1 MPETKRRGEIVKFD
15 LFQDIVE
22 RTGGDIYLG
31 VVGPVRTG
39 KSTFIKKFMEI
50 LVLPNIDNP
59 HVLERT
65 KDELP
70 QGSAG
75 RTIMT
80 TEPKFIPDDAIEI
93 NVAENISMRVRLVDC
108 VGYSVEGAL
117 GYDDQGNQRMVS
129 TPWFDDPIPFEEAA
143 EMGTRKVIQEHSTI
157 GIVVT
162 TDGTITDIPR
172 GSYVD
177 SEKRVIGE
185 LKEIGKPF
193 VVILNSA
200 NPFSQNTLQLK
211 DELAMKYEVPVVP
224 LNCLELKE
232 SDINLLFKEVLYEF
246 PVQEISIN
254 LPSWVEV
261 LEPSHWVAEE
271 YTKAIREHIL
281 SAERLRD
288 IENSIAELK
297 NNDLIEDVIISNIE
311 LGSGCAF
318 IEITAPQSLYDK
330 ILSDICG
337 VEIEDEAD
345 LLKILKEFSHDS
357 KEYSKLAY
365 ALEEVKEKGYGIVPP
380 FLEEIT
386 LEEPEIIRQG
396 SRFGVRLQA
405 SAPSL
410 HMVRVDIKSEFTPI
424 VGTEKQSEELVNY
437 LMEEF
442 AENPE
447 KLWESNIFGKSLY
460 ELVKDGISGKLSNMP
475 LNAQQK
481 LQQTLEKV
489 INEGSGGLIVIIL

>member
-1 MPETKRRGEIVKFD
+1 MEAFD
-15 LFQDIVE
+15 IYKDIAD
-22 RTGGDIYLG
+22 RTDGDIYAG
-31 VVGPVRTG
+31 IVGPVRTG
-39 KSTFIKKFMEI
+39 KSTFIKRFMEL
-50 LVLPNIDNP
+50 LVLPNMENNFKK
-59 HVLERT
+59 ERA

-70 QGSAG
+70 LSGSG
-75 RTIMT
+75 KTIMT
-80 TEPKFIPDDAIEI
+80 TEPKFVPNEAVELVLKDS
-93 NVAENISMRVRLVDC
+93 VKFKVRMVDC
-108 VGYSVEGAL
+108 VGYLVRGAL
-117 GYDDQGNQRMVS
+117 GHEENQMPRMVT
-129 TPWFDDPIPFEEAA
+129 TPWSERPIPFEEAA
-143 EMGTRKVIQEHSTI
+143 EIGTRKVIQDHSTI

-162 TDGTITDIPR
+162 ADGTITDIPR
-172 GSYVD
+172 ESYLEA
-177 SEKRVIGE
+177 EKRVIGE

-193 VVILNSA
+193 VVVLNSV
-200 NPFSQNTLQLK
+200 NPFSQHTLQLK
-211 DELAMKYEVPVVP
+211 DELEKEYEVSVVS

-232 SDINLLFKEVLYEF
+232 NDINLLFKEVLYEF

-261 LEPSHWVAEE
+261 LEPSHWAVAE
-271 YTKAIREHIL
+271 YTKAIQEHIL

-288 IENSIAELK
+288 VENSIAEMK
-297 NNDLIEDVIISNIE
+297 KNDLVEDVIIRNIE
-311 LGSGCAF
+311 LGTGCAF

-345 LLKILKEFSHDS
+345 LLKVLKEFSHAN
-357 KEYSKLAY
+357 KEYSKLAL

-380 FLEEIT
+380 FLEEII

-447 KLWESNIFGKSLY
+447 KLWESNLFGKSLY
-460 ELVKDGISGKLSNMP
+460 ELVKDGISGKLNNMP

-489 INEGSGGLIVIIL
+489 INEGTGGLIVIIL

>member
-1 MPETKRRGEIVKFD
+1 MKFD
-15 LFQDIVE
+15 LFKDIIE

-39 KSTFIKKFMEI
+39 KSTFIKKFMEM

-75 RTIMT
+75 KTIMT
-80 TEPKFIPDDAIEI
+80 TEPKFIPDEAIEI
-93 NVAENISMRVRLVDC
+93 KLAENITMRVRLVDC
-108 VGYSVEGAL
+108 VGYTVPGAV
-117 GYDDQGNQRMVS
+117 GYDDEGKRRMVS
-129 TPWFDDPIPFEEAA
+129 TPWFDEPIPFEEAA
-143 EMGTRKVIQEHSTI
+143 ETGTRKVIQDHSTI

-162 TDGTITDIPR
+162 TDGTITDISR
-172 GSYVD
+172 ESYVNA
-177 SEKRVIGE
+177 EKRVVNE

-193 VVILNSA
+193 VVVLNSTK
-200 NPFSQNTLQLK
+200 PFSQSTLQLK
-211 DELAMKYEVPVVP
+211 DELSEKYEVPVVS
-224 LNCLELKE
+224 LNCLELSE

-254 LPSWVEV
+254 LPPWVEV
-261 LEPSHWVAEE
+261 LGPSHQVAVE
-271 YTKAIREHIL
+271 YTDAIREHLL
-281 SAERLRD
+281 SVERLRD
-288 IENSIAELK
+288 VEAAVEEIKKYDIVEEVFIR
-297 NNDLIEDVIISNIE
+297 NIE
-311 LGSGCAF
+311 LGSGYALV
-318 IEITAPQSLYDK
+318 EITAPQALYEK

-337 VEIEDEAD
+337 VEIEDQAD
-345 LLKILKEFSHDS
+345 LLRVMKDFAYAR
-357 KEYSKLAY
+357 KEYDKIAQ
-365 ALEEVKEKGYGIVPP
+365 ALEDVKEKGYGIVPP
-380 FLEEIT
+380 FLEEIS

-410 HMVRVDIKSEFTPI
+410 HIVRVDIKSEFTPI
-424 VGTEKQSEELVNY
+424 VGSEKQSEELVNY
-437 LMEEF
+437 LVDEF

-447 KLWESNIFGKSLY
+447 KLWESNLFGKSLY

-475 LNAQQK
+475 PNAQQK
-481 LQQTLEKV
+481 LRETLEKI

>member
-1 MPETKRRGEIVKFD
+1 VKFD
-15 LFQDIVE
+15 LFKDIIE

-75 RTIMT
+75 KTIMT
-80 TEPKFIPDDAIEI
+80 TEPKFIPDEAIEI
-93 NVAENISMRVRLVDC
+93 KLEENISMRVRLVDC
-108 VGYSVEGAL
+108 VGYTVPGAV
-117 GYDDQGNQRMVS
+117 GYDDEGKRRMVS
-129 TPWFDDPIPFEEAA
+129 TPWFDEPVPFEEAA
-143 EMGTRKVIQEHSTI
+143 ETGTRKVIQDHSTI
-157 GIVVT
+157 GVVIT
-162 TDGTITDIPR
+162 TDGTITDISR
-172 GSYVD
+172 ESYVD
-177 SEKRVIGE
+177 AEKRVVNE

-193 VVILNSA
+193 IVLLNSTK
-200 NPFSQNTLQLK
+200 PFSQSTLQLK
-211 DELAMKYEVPVVP
+211 EELSQKYEVPVVS
-224 LNCLELKE
+224 LNCLELSE

-254 LPSWVEV
+254 LPSWVEM
-261 LEPSHWVAEE
+261 LEPSHWVAVE
-271 YTKAIREHIL
+271 YTNAIREHLL
-281 SAERLRD
+281 SVERLRD
-288 IENSIAELK
+288 VETAVEAIRKYDIVEEVFIR
-297 NNDLIEDVIISNIE
+297 NIE
-311 LGSGCAF
+311 LGSGYALV
-318 IEITAPQSLYDK
+318 EITAPQDLYEK

-337 VEIEDEAD
+337 VEIENEAD
-345 LLKILKEFSHDS
+345 LLKVLKEFSYAR
-357 KEYSKLAY
+357 KEYDKIAQ
-365 ALEEVKEKGYGIVPP
+365 ALEDVKEKGYGIVPP
-380 FLEEIT
+380 FLEEIF

-410 HMVRVDIKSEFTPI
+410 HIVRVDIKSEFTPI

-437 LMEEF
+437 LVEEF

-447 KLWESNIFGKSLY
+447 KLWESNLFGKSLY
-460 ELVKDGISGKLSNMP
+460 ELVRDGISGKLSNMP
-475 LNAQQK
+475 SNAQQK
-481 LQQTLEKV
+481 LRETLEKI

>member
-1 MPETKRRGEIVKFD
+1 MKFD
-15 LFQDIVE
+15 LFKDIIE

-75 RTIMT
+75 KTIMT
-80 TEPKFIPDDAIEI
+80 TEPKFVPDEAIEI
-93 NVAENISMRVRLVDC
+93 KLEENISMRVRLVDC
-108 VGYSVEGAL
+108 VGYTVPGAV
-117 GYDDQGNQRMVS
+117 GYDDEGKRRMVS
-129 TPWFDDPIPFEEAA
+129 TPWFDEPVPFEQAA
-143 EMGTRKVIQEHSTI
+143 ETGTRKVIQDHSTI
-157 GIVVT
+157 GVVIT

-172 GSYVD
+172 ESYI
-177 SEKRVIGE
+177 EAERRVISE

-193 VVILNSA
+193 VVVLNSA
-200 NPFSQNTLQLK
+200 TPFSESTLQLEK
-211 DELAMKYEVPVVP
+211 ELSQKYEVPVVS
-224 LNCLELKE
+224 LNCLELEE
-232 SDINLLFKEVLYEF
+232 SNINLLFKEILYEF
-246 PVQEISIN
+246 PVQEININ
-254 LPSWVEV
+254 LPTWVEA
-261 LEPSHWVAEE
+261 LEPSHELSIE
-271 YTKAIREHIL
+271 YTDIVREHL
-281 SAERLRD
+281 LNVERLRD
-288 IENSIAELK
+288 IETAVEAIRKYDIVEEA
-297 NNDLIEDVIISNIE
+297 LIRNIE
-311 LGSGCAF
+311 PGRGYALV
-318 IEITAPQSLYDK
+318 EITAPQELYDK
-330 ILSDICG
+330 ILSQICE
-337 VEIEDEAD
+337 VEIEDQAD
-345 LLKILKEFSHDS
+345 LLKVLKEF
-357 KEYSKLAY
+357 AY
-365 ALEEVKEKGYGIVPP
+365 AKKEFNKIAQALQDVKEKGYGIVPP
-380 FLEEIT
+380 FLEEIS

-437 LMEEF
+437 LLEEF

-447 KLWESNIFGKSLY
+447 KLWESNLFGKSLY

-475 LNAQQK
+475 ANAQQK
-481 LQQTLEKV
+481 LRETLER
-489 INEGSGGLIVIIL
+489 ILNEGSGGLIVIIL

>member
-1 MPETKRRGEIVKFD
+1 MKFD

-75 RTIMT
+75 KTIMT

-93 NVAENISMRVRLVDC
+93 KVAENISMRVRLVDC
-108 VGYSVEGAL
+108 VGYTVEGAL

-129 TPWFDDPIPFEEAA
+129 TPWFDEPIPFEKAA
-143 EMGTRKVIQEHSTI
+143 ETGTRKVIQEHSTI

-172 GSYVD
+172 ESYVD
-177 SEKRVIGE
+177 AERRVIDE
-185 LKEIGKPF
+185 LKDIGKPF
-193 VVILNSA
+193 VVILNTV
-200 NPFSQNTLQLK
+200 NPFSQSTLQLK
-211 DELAMKYEVPVVP
+211 DDLEQKYEVPVVA
-224 LNCLELKE
+224 LNCLELNE
-232 SDINLLFKEVLYEF
+232 GDINLLFKEVLYEF

-261 LEPSHWVAEE
+261 LDPSHWVVTE

-288 IENSIAELK
+288 VETSIEEIKS
-297 NNDLIEDVIISNIE
+297 NDLVEDAIIRNIE
-311 LGSGCAF
+311 LGTGCAF
-318 IEITAPQSLYDK
+318 IEITSPQSLYDK
-330 ILSDICG
+330 ILSEICG

-345 LLKILKEFSHDS
+345 LLKILKDFSHAN

-365 ALEEVKEKGYGIVPP
+365 ALENVKENGYGIVPP

-410 HMVRVDIKSEFTPI
+410 HIVRVDIKSEFTPI

-475 LNAQQK
+475 LHAQQK

-489 INEGSGGLIVIIL
+489 INEGSGGLIVVIL

>member
-1 MPETKRRGEIVKFD
+1 VKFD
-15 LFQDIVE
+15 LFKDIIE

-39 KSTFIKKFMEI
+39 KSTFIKKFMEM

-75 RTIMT
+75 KTIMT
-80 TEPKFIPDDAIEI
+80 TEPKFIPDEAIEI
-93 NVAENISMRVRLVDC
+93 KLAENITMRVRLVDC
-108 VGYSVEGAL
+108 VGYTVPGAV
-117 GYDDQGNQRMVS
+117 GYDDEGKRRMVS
-129 TPWFDDPIPFEEAA
+129 TPWFDEPIPFEEAA
-143 EMGTRKVIQEHSTI
+143 ETGTRKVIQDHSTI

-162 TDGTITDIPR
+162 TDGTITDISR
-172 GSYVD
+172 ESYVNA
-177 SEKRVIGE
+177 EKRVVNE

-193 VVILNSA
+193 VVVLNSTK
-200 NPFSQNTLQLK
+200 PFSQSTLQLK
-211 DELAMKYEVPVVP
+211 DELSEKYEVPVVS
-224 LNCLELKE
+224 LNCLELSE

-254 LPSWVEV
+254 LPPWVEV
-261 LEPSHWVAEE
+261 LGPSHQVAVE
-271 YTKAIREHIL
+271 YTDAIREHLL
-281 SAERLRD
+281 SVERLRD
-288 IENSIAELK
+288 VEAAVEEIKKYDIVEEVFIR
-297 NNDLIEDVIISNIE
+297 NIE
-311 LGSGCAF
+311 LGSGYALV
-318 IEITAPQSLYDK
+318 EITAPQALYEK

-337 VEIEDEAD
+337 VEIEDQAD
-345 LLKILKEFSHDS
+345 LLRVMKDFAYAR
-357 KEYSKLAY
+357 KEYDKIAQ
-365 ALEEVKEKGYGIVPP
+365 ALEDVKEKGYGIVPP
-380 FLEEIT
+380 FLEEIS

-410 HMVRVDIKSEFTPI
+410 HIVRVDIKSEFTPI
-424 VGTEKQSEELVNY
+424 VGSEKQSEELVNY
-437 LMEEF
+437 LVDEF

-447 KLWESNIFGKSLY
+447 KLWESNLFGKSLY

-475 LNAQQK
+475 PNAQQK
-481 LQQTLEKV
+481 LRETLEKI